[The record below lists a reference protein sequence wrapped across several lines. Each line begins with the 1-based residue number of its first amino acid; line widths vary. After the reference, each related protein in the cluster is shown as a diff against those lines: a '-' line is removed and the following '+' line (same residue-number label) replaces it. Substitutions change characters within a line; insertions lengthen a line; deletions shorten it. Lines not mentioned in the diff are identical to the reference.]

1 MSGVPWGFEMMPED
15 SLEAVFSMVEKA
27 FLRLQAGDIVVSCLE
42 QDDTA
47 PMQKYVE
54 GLVLAGPVSL
64 GALREVRIEV
74 STRRCQFQE
83 DITNTFME
91 LEQKLSIYGINLSG
105 LADRHLINRLE
116 PSSFQLYMHQHGI
129 DDEIRQRE
137 CVRLVHNA
145 KEAMSA
151 LARQIL
157 LLEEVELY
165 LEDWIWGLIYQSAQ
179 QTITESH
186 LPSPKSRYTL

>member
-1 MSGVPWGFEMMPED
+1 MPED
-15 SLEAVFSMVEKA
+15 SIEAVFAMVEKA
-27 FLRLQAGDIVVSCLE
+27 VIRLQAGDIVVSCLE
-42 QDDTA
+42 QDDTT
-47 PMQKYVE
+47 PMQKFVE

-64 GALREVRIEV
+64 SALREVRTEV
-74 STRRCQFQE
+74 SIRRCQFQY
-83 DITNTFME
+83 DITETFAE
-91 LEQKLSIYGINLSG
+91 LEQKLITNGINLSG
-105 LADRHLINRLE
+105 LADHNLFNQLE
-116 PSSFQLYMHQHGI
+116 ASGIQNYLLRQGI
-129 DDEIRQRE
+129 DDESRQRE

-179 QTITESH
+179 QTITENH
-186 LPSPKSRYTL
+186 LLGFKTKYIL

>member
-1 MSGVPWGFEMMPED
+1 MPEVPWGFEMMPED

-27 FLRLQAGDIVVSCLE
+27 FHRLQAGDIVVSCLE
-42 QDDTA
+42 QDDTG

-64 GALREVRIEV
+64 SALREVRIEV

-83 DITNTFME
+83 DITSTFSE
-91 LEQKLSIYGINLSG
+91 LEQKLSTYGVNLSG
-105 LADRHLINRLE
+105 LADRHLLNQLE
-116 PSSFQLYMHQHGI
+116 PSSFQFYMHQHGI
-129 DDEIRQRE
+129 DDETPQRE
-137 CVRLVHNA
+137 CVRLIHNA

-186 LPSPKSRYTL
+186 LPGTKNRYTL